1 MNRKGTR
8 EAVMKLLFQVMIRK
22 QDYMEII
29 EELKQIDEQE
39 KLENSGNEL
48 LSGTKKEVDIEGIN
62 LEELDMEF
70 ALTTLKGIQ
79 EHLEEIDNKIQD
91 NLVKWKLNRLANIDR
106 TILRIATYEIMFNEE
121 IPNKVSINEA
131 IELAK
136 KYADDKSPAF
146 INAVLDKVS
155 KIK

>member
-1 MNRKGTR
+1 
-8 EAVMKLLFQVMIRK
+8 
-22 QDYMEII
+22 
-29 EELKQIDEQE
+29 
-39 KLENSGNEL
+39 
-48 LSGTKKEVDIEGIN
+48 
-62 LEELDMEF
+62 MEF

-155 KIK
+155 KSK